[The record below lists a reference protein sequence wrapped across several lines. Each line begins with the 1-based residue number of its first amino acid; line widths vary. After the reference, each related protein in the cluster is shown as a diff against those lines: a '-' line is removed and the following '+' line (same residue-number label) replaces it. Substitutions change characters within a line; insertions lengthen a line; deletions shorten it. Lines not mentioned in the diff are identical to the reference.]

1 MAETKEEKRKKIIEE
16 LKSKREKL
24 VSLSTDWNEIENPPI
39 EPSKEDRDAA
49 LIRINELLGII
60 KSEINL
66 HWGPDINPD
75 EEVHLMIQD
84 KRINPWRKQVEDIE
98 GDVGGLEGF

>member
-1 MAETKEEKRKKIIEE
+1 MAKTKKQKRNEIIRDLNSKRK
-16 LKSKREKL
+16 KL
-24 VSLSTDWNEIENPPI
+24 VSLSADWKKIKNPS
-39 EPSKEDRDAA
+39 ESSKEDREDA
-49 LIRINELLGII
+49 LIRINKLLGII

-66 HWGPDINPD
+66 HWGPNINPD

-98 GDVGGLEGF
+98 GDVEKIVGR

>member
-1 MAETKEEKRKKIIEE
+1 MAKTKEQKRNEIIRDLNSKRK
-16 LKSKREKL
+16 KL
-24 VSLSTDWNEIENPPI
+24 VSLSADWKKIKNPP
-39 EPSKEDRDAA
+39 ESSKKDRKDA
-49 LIRINELLGII
+49 LIRINKLLGII

-66 HWGPDINPD
+66 HWGPDIDPD
-75 EEVHLMIQD
+75 NEVRIMIKD

>member
-1 MAETKEEKRKKIIEE
+1 MAKTKKQKRNEIIRDLNSKRK
-16 LKSKREKL
+16 KL
-24 VSLSTDWNEIENPPI
+24 VSLSADWKKIKNPP
-39 EPSKEDRDAA
+39 ESSKEDREDA
-49 LIRINELLGII
+49 LIRINKLLGII

-98 GDVGGLEGF
+98 GDVEKIVGR